1 MEKYKNSS
9 DSITGFF
16 QKRIRNFYAMIF
28 FILLTPFLMSC
39 VSGGGP
45 DINQEVA
52 LKRTSFSFDTD
63 KAPYNVFPEYRLKPG
78 DMLDVLF
85 QIHTWTKKEF
95 FKISVDNTVTV
106 KFVNNP
112 ELDQKQLVRPDGAI
126 SLPYIGS
133 VKVVGKT
140 VEELTKELKFKYSK
154 ILQEP
159 ELYVVV
165 PEFRSAIKELKTD
178 LHTAPRGL
186 SRLVTI
192 RPDGYVTFPLVGDLY
207 AASKTIPELSK
218 ELNHDYEKI
227 LQDLHCDLFLQKH
240 SGAFIYVLGEVKK
253 PGIYKIEKPISVFE
267 ALARAGSYERGANLN
282 SVFVIRRH
290 AEKMIATRLNMENTM
305 DLSKGSKFFFLQP
318 DDIIYVP
325 KTWLA
330 TASDV
335 ARKIGDVIF
344 FRGWGFGVG
353 FTWELNNNN
362 NY

>member
-1 MEKYKNSS
+1 MRPRF
-9 DSITGFF
+9 TWH
-16 QKRIRNFYAMIF
+16 
-28 FILLTPFLMSC
+28 
-39 VSGGGP
+39 GGGSP
-45 DINQEVA
+45 IAIRE
-52 LKRTSFSFDTD
+52 
-63 KAPYNVFPEYRLKPG
+63 
-78 DMLDVLF
+78 
-85 QIHTWTKKEF
+85 KKEF

-140 VEELTKELKFKYSK
+140 VEELTNELKFKYSK
-154 ILQEP
+154 ILQAP

-218 ELNHDYEKI
+218 ELNQNYEKI
-227 LQDLHCDLFLQKH
+227 LPDLHCDLFLQKH

-253 PGIYKIEKPISVFE
+253 PGIYRIEKPISVFE
-267 ALARAGSYERGANLN
+267 ALARAGSYTKGAKIN

-290 AEKMIATRLNMENTM
+290 AEKMVATRLNLENTM

-318 DDIIYVP
+318 DDIVYVP

-353 FTWELNNNN
+353 FTWDLNDNND
-362 NY
+362 